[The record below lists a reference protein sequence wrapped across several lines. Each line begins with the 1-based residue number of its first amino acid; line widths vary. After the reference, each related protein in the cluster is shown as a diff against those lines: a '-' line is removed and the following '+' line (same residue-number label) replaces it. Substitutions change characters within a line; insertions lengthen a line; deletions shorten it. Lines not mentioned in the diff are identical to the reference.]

1 MVQRGRQDYKRT
13 AAIKY
18 NLAICPFFPSV
29 SVSVGVKER
38 GKGLA
43 REREREKK
51 SSSFTYQV
59 MLSIITP

>member
-1 MVQRGRQDYKRT
+1 MVQKGRQDYKRT
-13 AAIKY
+13 AEIKY

-43 REREREKK
+43 CEKKK